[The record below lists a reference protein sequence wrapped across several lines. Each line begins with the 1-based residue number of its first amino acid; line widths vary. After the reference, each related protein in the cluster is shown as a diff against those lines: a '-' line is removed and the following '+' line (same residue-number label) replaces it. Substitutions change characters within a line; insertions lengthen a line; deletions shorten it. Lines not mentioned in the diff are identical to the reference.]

1 MTRKLQTQ
9 WKARANVIE
18 RSHKN
23 KSNTYAH
30 HSNVEANIIGYLLL
44 GFAKLLLL
52 DEHTHT
58 YKLQYLRVQ
67 FMNIE
72 MNHAKMNIIEPT
84 RMTTDVQMMNKSA
97 SISAIIINEQS

>member
-58 YKLQYLRVQ
+58 HIQTTIFTSSIYEYRD
-67 FMNIE
+67 
-72 MNHAKMNIIEPT
+72 EPC
-84 RMTTDVQMMNKSA
+84 Q
-97 SISAIIINEQS
+97 NEYNRTHSNDDRCSNDE